1 MTKKVGSLI
10 KPLPINQV
18 IKFGGFFPKIGNIVG
33 SRSFLLQRI
42 SRKHWHFYMAV
53 FYVLFDGPNL
63 NRGEVRQKE
72 LRRSQNSQFFV
83 FTLCFPPSLRERR
96 PIS

>member
-1 MTKKVGSLI
+1 MIKTVG
-10 KPLPINQV
+10 KINHV
-18 IKFGGFFPKIGNIVG
+18 ITNQQAIKIGKVFHKIGYFVG
-33 SRSFLLQRI
+33 SRSFLLHRI
-42 SRKHWHFYMAV
+42 TKHHWHFYMAV

-72 LRRSQNSQFFV
+72 LRLSQNSQFFR
-83 FTLCFPPSLRERR
+83 FYALFLSSLRERH